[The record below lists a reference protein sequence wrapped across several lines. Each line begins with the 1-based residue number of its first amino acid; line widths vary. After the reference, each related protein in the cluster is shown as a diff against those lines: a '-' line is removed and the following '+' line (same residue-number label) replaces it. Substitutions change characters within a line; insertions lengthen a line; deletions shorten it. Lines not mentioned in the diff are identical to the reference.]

1 MKADPASEWPDFK
14 TSSPTSKI
22 IFRVELVLVTHDARL
37 NSRAV
42 ADYLIT
48 KVGDEGKILVADAQV
63 EQVPSQV

>member
-1 MKADPASEWPDFK
+1 MTMKADPASEWPDFK
-14 TSSPTSKI
+14 TSSPTSKV

-48 KVGDEGKILVADAQV
+48 KVGVKVRSWL
-63 EQVPSQV
+63 PTHR